1 MAGPQFRYHKKNNP
15 DYNPYGTKLTE
26 RQERIIR
33 GVDIYSVSLG
43 EINTLINKLEKLGD
57 SETAMLVYEMYEELI
72 AGKDESKYTTEE
84 AISLIE
90 SKMPWKMDWEPHN
103 KKTTQK

>member
-1 MAGPQFRYHKKNNP
+1 MAGPQFRYHRKNDPN
-15 DYNPYGTKLTE
+15 YNPYGTRLTE

-33 GVDIYSVSLG
+33 GVDINSVSLG

-84 AISLIE
+84 AIAIIE
-90 SKMPWKMDWEPHN
+90 NMMPWKMNWEPH